1 MAGERVVPQARKD
14 GLIVRELGE
23 EVLVYDLER
32 HRAYCLNPMAAWV
45 WRHCDGRTSVEALAR
60 KMAEAWGVPADGT
73 WVEMALERLGRA
85 RLLVGRWESLGVRL
99 GRREF
104 LKRLA
109 IAGGTGLLWPVVSR
123 LTAPLPAQAQTC
135 IPPGQCRNR
144 PPSNCGGE
152 PCCNRPRDLRCLL
165 NPATGKCDCM

>member
-60 KMAEAWGVPADGT
+60 KMAEVWGVPADAT

-85 RLLVGRWESLGVRL
+85 RLLVGQWESLGVRL

-109 IAGGTGLLWPVVSR
+109 IAGLLGPVVSR

-135 IPPGQCRNR
+135 IPPEQCRLFKPPCPR
-144 PPSNCGGE
+144 PLIRCCGI
-152 PCCNRPRDLRCLL
+152 PRAFCVPVTPDQ
-165 NPATGKCDCM
+165 CDCDVIFP